1 MGQLTGTPIR
11 RRRSIYL
18 ALLSLLVIS
27 IYLFSDRIL
36 APENNNGS
44 TSPRARIAKLADRFR
59 STGNPSI
66 NEVYGWVLCK
76 YTDELES
83 ILSSLSLIH
92 LVTHDSEK
100 SQQLLN
106 TVDASQPLDVGIYA
120 QKRGINWEK
129 EVQKLNE
136 VRVDGTNIISSYPN
150 NTTDST
156 SCGL

>member
-1 MGQLTGTPIR
+1 MLR
-11 RRRSIYL
+11 
-18 ALLSLLVIS
+18 
-27 IYLFSDRIL
+27 
-36 APENNNGS
+36 
-44 TSPRARIAKLADRFR
+44 
-59 STGNPSI
+59 
-66 NEVYGWVLCK
+66 K
-76 YTDELES
+76 YADELEL

-136 VRVDGTNIISSYPN
+136 VRVDGTNIQ
-150 NTTDST
+150 
-156 SCGL
+156 